1 MKFKIETSS
10 TVILGERKG
19 EIEIG
24 KSKINTPSPMITN
37 TDINYANKITR
48 NSGIDIFYKNEI
60 LEIRDLLFPDKVKKL
75 IMDKRGQKSRS
86 DWINRQISNAKSS
99 SDVSFTLYT
108 PTFAGVTIEKKLVDE
123 IVKMQMNT
131 DLTAVNI
138 PDPTWMSNE
147 ESVEIIREKSK
158 LITKIGKEPFYL
170 IPMSQDYERFSQKIK
185 MSEQYITGLTAI
197 YSDIA
202 SYAPNFKI
210 LAGLRSNPKILR
222 ILSNVEKTYSATDSM
237 AFYPLSLFV
246 SDAFSLKYGGFGG
259 NERDA
264 DKERYT
270 ARILDLETF
279 EYLTVQ
285 KHKERYK
292 ESLNSGSPVFGGK
305 EMGEIL
311 ADFYG
316 NLTEA
321 FRIDE
326 SFKIYDYYQTLLSSF
341 QVGKT
346 FEFITFDKRLTSL
359 LHDTYL
365 SDSMKKQTM
374 LPVSG
379 GSDKQ

>member
-1 MKFKIETSS
+1 MKFNIETSS
-10 TVILGERKG
+10 TVILGERRG
-19 EIEIG
+19 EIEIS

-60 LEIRDLLFPDKVKKL
+60 LEIRDLLFPDKVKNL
-75 IMDKRGQKSRS
+75 IVAKRGQKSRS

-99 SDVSFTLYT
+99 SNVSFTLYT
-108 PTFAGVTIEKKLVDE
+108 PTFAGVTVEKKLIDE

-147 ESVEIIREKSK
+147 ESVEIIKEKSK

-170 IPMSQDYERFSQKIK
+170 VPMSQDYERFSQKIQ

-197 YSDIA
+197 YADIA

-210 LAGLRSNPKILR
+210 LAGLRSNSKTLR

-246 SDAFSLKYGGFGG
+246 SDAFSLKYGGFGR

-270 ARILDLETF
+270 ARILDLKTF

-285 KHKERYK
+285 KHKEKYK
-292 ESLNSGSPVFGGK
+292 ESLNSSSPVFDGK

-326 SFKIYDYYQTLLSSF
+326 AFKVYDYYQTLLSSF

-346 FEFITFDKRLTSL
+346 FEFITLDKRLTSL
-359 LHDTYL
+359 LHSSYL

-374 LPVSG
+374 FPVSG
-379 GSDKQ
+379 GSVKL

>member
-1 MKFKIETSS
+1 MKFNIETSS
-10 TVILGERKG
+10 TVILGERRG
-19 EIEIG
+19 EIEIS

-60 LEIRDLLFPDKVKKL
+60 LEIRDLLFPDKVKNL
-75 IMDKRGQKSRS
+75 IVAKRGQKSRS

-99 SDVSFTLYT
+99 SNVSFTLYT
-108 PTFAGVTIEKKLVDE
+108 PTFAGVTVEKKLIDE

-147 ESVEIIREKSK
+147 ESVEIIKEKSK

-170 IPMSQDYERFSQKIK
+170 VPMSQDYERFSQKIQ

-197 YSDIA
+197 YADIA

-210 LAGLRSNPKILR
+210 LAGLRSNSKTLR

-246 SDAFSLKYGGFGG
+246 SDAFSLKYGGFGR

-270 ARILDLETF
+270 ARILDLKTF

-285 KHKERYK
+285 KHKEKYK
-292 ESLNSGSPVFGGK
+292 GSLNSSSPVFDGK

-326 SFKIYDYYQTLLSSF
+326 AFKVYDYYQTLLSSF

-346 FEFITFDKRLTSL
+346 FEFITLDKRLTSL
-359 LHDTYL
+359 LHSSYL

-374 LPVSG
+374 FPVSG
-379 GSDKQ
+379 GSVKL

>member
-1 MKFKIETSS
+1 MKFKIEASS

-75 IMDKRGQKSRS
+75 IVDKRGQKSRS

-99 SDVSFTLYT
+99 SNVSFTLYT
-108 PTFAGVTIEKKLVDE
+108 PTFAGVTVEKKLIDE

-147 ESVEIIREKSK
+147 ESVEIIKEKSK

-197 YSDIA
+197 YADIA

-210 LAGLRSNPKILR
+210 LAGLRSNPKTLR
-222 ILSNVEKTYSATDSM
+222 ILSNVEKTYPATDSM

-270 ARILDLETF
+270 ARILDQETF

-292 ESLNSGSPVFGGK
+292 ESLNSGSPVFDGK

-326 SFKIYDYYQTLLSSF
+326 AFKVYDYYQTLLSSF

-346 FEFITFDKRLTSL
+346 FEFITLDKRLTSL
-359 LHDTYL
+359 LHSTYL

-374 LPVSG
+374 LPTER
-379 GSDKQ
+379 